1 MASGRSTASILA
13 FLFAGLVLYASLYPF
28 EGWVFRGQ
36 APWAWLR
43 EPWPRYWTAFDVMA
57 NLVGYVPLG
66 LLIGLAQIRN
76 RWPAW
81 SWPLTA
87 LLPVVLSLGVE
98 TLQVY
103 LPMRVPSRLDLVL
116 NATGG
121 LLGVL
126 MAGLLALTGTERR
139 WDAMRLRWF
148 DPQARG
154 SLVLLALWPFALLY
168 PAPVPFGLGQ
178 VAMRLSEQMDRLLA
192 DTPFQS
198 WLTAGPS
205 PLPPLGPLTQSLCVM
220 LGLLAPLLLAY
231 GDMPSRVR
239 RFWLMLALI
248 GTGLVVSGLSAAL
261 TWGPDHAWSWISA
274 PLWLGVL
281 LAMTGGLA
289 AVFLPR
295 RLCAALLLLTLG
307 VLLAVLNR
315 APDSPYLA
323 ESLELWE
330 QGRFIRFHGLSQWLG
345 WLWPYAALVYGA
357 AMIFRRTDQARHPS
371 RN

>member
-36 APWAWLR
+36 DPWAWLL

-57 NLVGYVPLG
+57 NFVGYVPLG
-66 LLIGLAQIRN
+66 LLIGLAHIRN
-76 RWPAW
+76 RWPGWVWCVA
-81 SWPLTA
+81 A
-87 LLPVVLSLGVE
+87 LLPLALSWVIE
-98 TLQVY
+98 TLQVF
-103 LPMRVPSRLDLVL
+103 LPVRVPSRLDLVL
-116 NATGG
+116 NASGG

-126 MAGLLALTGTERR
+126 LAGLLALTGTERR
-139 WDAMRLRWF
+139 WDAVRSRWF
-148 DPQARG
+148 DAQARG

-178 VAMRLSEQMDRLLA
+178 VAARLSAPLDTLLV
-192 DTPFQS
+192 DTPFHA
-198 WLTAGPS
+198 WVAAGS
-205 PLPPLGPLTQSLCVM
+205 PTLPPLGPLTQSLCIM
-220 LGLLAPLLLAY
+220 LGLLAPLLLAF
-231 GDMPSRVR
+231 GDMPSRAR
-239 RFWLMLALI
+239 RFWLMLALV
-248 GTGLVVSGLSAAL
+248 GLGLVVSGLSAAL

-274 PLWLGVL
+274 PLWLGIL
-281 LAMTGGLA
+281 LALTGGVVA
-289 AVFLPR
+289 AFLPR

-315 APDSPYLA
+315 APESPYLA

-357 AMIFRRTDQARHPS
+357 VMIFRRGDRASHFS